1 MQYELIALFFSH
13 LITGKALPSRAAHA
27 KVKELGSAETSLG
40 STTVT
45 GVPSSNA
52 TSVTGSVNSIE
63 AGPVPVAGNIAE
75 EDAPEVAQVFRSLQI
90 LTSCFGSF
98 AHGANDV
105 SNAIGPLIAVWLI
118 YQQGN
123 VYQLGD
129 VPAYLLLLGGAGIS
143 AGLWLLGVRVIKT
156 IGENL
161 TNVTPSSGFTIELC
175 SSFTV
180 LIASKLGFPISTTHC
195 KVGSVVAVG
204 WIRERLIQSTAA
216 ESSEANSNMD
226 ASIPA
231 AETPSPV
238 PKSIDAKSAV
248 NWKLFMEIGAAWV
261 LTVPISAAFT
271 AFAFWILRLMFP
283 SYGASSEC
291 VAGETPYYS

>member
-1 MQYELIALFFSH
+1 LTS
-13 LITGKALPSRAAHA
+13 GKAQPPKSSHA
-27 KVKELGSAETSLG
+27 KVKKELGSAETSLG

-63 AGPVPVAGNIAE
+63 AGTTGAPAQSIAE

-90 LTSCFGSF
+90 LTSCFGAF

-129 VPAYLLLLGGAGIS
+129 VPIYLLLLGGAGIS
-143 AGLWLLGVRVIKT
+143 AGLWILGVRVIKT

-161 TNVTPSSGFTIELC
+161 TSVTPSSGFTIELC

-180 LIASKLGFPISTTHC
+180 LVASKLGFPISTTHC

-204 WIRERLIQSTAA
+204 WIRERLIQSTENDAL
-216 ESSEANSNMD
+216 EAVKSTGD
-226 ASIPA
+226 AVAQS
-231 AETPSPV
+231 PSPD
-238 PKSIDAKSAV
+238 PKSMDEKKKKSPV

-271 AFAFWILRLMFP
+271 AFSFWILRLMFP
-283 SYGASSEC
+283 SFGGSSEC
-291 VAGETPYYS
+291 VAGDTAYYT

>member
-1 MQYELIALFFSH
+1 M
-13 LITGKALPSRAAHA
+13 
-27 KVKELGSAETSLG
+27 
-40 STTVT
+40 
-45 GVPSSNA
+45 
-52 TSVTGSVNSIE
+52 SIE
-63 AGPVPVAGNIAE
+63 AGASPVTTNIAE

-90 LTSCFGSF
+90 LTSCFGAF

-143 AGLWLLGVRVIKT
+143 AGLWFLGVRVIKT

-161 TNVTPSSGFTIELC
+161 TSVTPSSGFTIELC

-204 WIRERLIQSTAA
+204 WIRERLIQNSAA
-216 ESSEANSNMD
+216 AVSDANSNGN
-226 ASIPA
+226 AGA
-231 AETPSPV
+231 AQSPSPA
-238 PKSIDAKSAV
+238 PKSMDSKSAV
-248 NWKLFMEIGAAWV
+248 NWKLFMEIGCAWI

-271 AFAFWILRLMFP
+271 AFTFWILRLMFP
-283 SYGASSEC
+283 AYGGSSDC
-291 VAGETPYYS
+291 VAGNSPYYS

>member
-1 MQYELIALFFSH
+1 M
-13 LITGKALPSRAAHA
+13 AA
-27 KVKELGSAETSLG
+27 SAETSLG

-52 TSVTGSVNSIE
+52 TSVTGSVNSME
-63 AGPVPVAGNIAE
+63 AGTHVTPAVDLAE
-75 EDAPEVAQVFRSLQI
+75 QDAPEVAQVFRSLQI
-90 LTSCFGSF
+90 LTSCFGAF

-161 TNVTPSSGFTIELC
+161 TSVTPSSGFTIEFC

-204 WIRERLIQSTAA
+204 WVRERLIRSTSAQPSDPNDNLENSQSQSVSVSKPEDSKKA
-216 ESSEANSNMD
+216 
-226 ASIPA
+226 
-231 AETPSPV
+231 
-238 PKSIDAKSAV
+238 AV

-271 AFAFWILRLMFP
+271 AFTFWVLRLMFP
-283 SYGASSEC
+283 SYAASGEC
-291 VAGETPYYS
+291 VAGDTPYFS